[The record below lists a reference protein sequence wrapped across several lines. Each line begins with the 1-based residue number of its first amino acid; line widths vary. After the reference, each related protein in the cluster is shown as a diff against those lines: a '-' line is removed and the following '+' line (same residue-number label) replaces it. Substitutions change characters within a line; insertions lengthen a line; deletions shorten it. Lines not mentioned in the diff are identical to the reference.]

1 LRDGRAQLR
10 ERHANR
16 YGKVPGVSER
26 SWLHTAAEGAALASL
41 VVAGAVLAVMAVFD
55 VPAYLRPIPF
65 NLSALL
71 LLLANFVVVLLASAI
86 SARPLHVALPM
97 VAWVMVVLVFWL
109 GGPGGDVVIPA
120 NSPRGLLL
128 LAMGVVPAGYAL
140 LRSNLAALP
149 PPQGATR

>member
-1 LRDGRAQLR
+1 
-10 ERHANR
+10 
-16 YGKVPGVSER
+16 
-26 SWLHTAAEGAALASL
+26 
-41 VVAGAVLAVMAVFD
+41 MAVFD